1 MYEKYFT
8 SLYKAIDYMME
19 AYKNLDINRNHTN
32 YGSAT
37 AYAEVLRDMGHKVE
51 LRVYGKDEYLITD
64 KITIDDKTFDFFH
77 N

>member
-8 SLYKAIDYMME
+8 RLYQAIDYMME
-19 AYKNLDINRNHTN
+19 AYKKQDTNRNHTN

-37 AYAEVLRDMGHKVE
+37 AYAEVLRDMGHEVE
-51 LRVYGKDEYLITD
+51 LRVYSKDEYLITD